1 MLSVQ
6 PKLNLSDDLER
17 GYNGWADYTTWN
29 VALWIR
35 NDQSLYN
42 VASACKDYT
51 EFLFEMQF
59 MCGFFETPDGAD
71 YGEAN
76 IEEMNEVI
84 KEITT
89 PIELSLIHI

>member
-35 NDQSLYN
+35 NEQSIYN
-42 VASACKDYT
+42 VAAVCKDYT

-71 YGEAN
+71 YGEAH
-76 IEEMNEVI
+76 IQEMDEVI

-89 PIELSLIHI
+89 PIEW